1 MKNLL
6 DLQELQQF
14 DRMEILARQ
23 IVEGFITGLH
33 RSPFHGFSVEFAE
46 HRLYN
51 TGESIRHVDWKLY
64 GRTEK
69 MFVKRFE
76 EETNLRSYLI
86 IDNSSSMLYPQNDA
100 KLPTKLAFS
109 VFCAAALVH
118 LLRKQRDAVGLSL
131 FSDHIEFQTEAR
143 VSPVHAQLLYATL
156 SKLLESQNIYRT
168 ESKSGTAAAEC
179 LHQLA
184 EQVHKRSLVVI
195 FSDMLETNDPTELIS
210 ALKHLRHRMHEVVLF
225 HVTDRAHEI
234 DFKFSNRPHKFIDME
249 TGHEL
254 KINPNEI
261 REEYTSSIRKY
272 FDEIK
277 LRCAQFQ
284 VDLVEVDIKDDFS
297 QVLLAYLI
305 KREKLM

>member
-14 DRMEILARQ
+14 DQLELLARQ

-51 TGESIRHVDWKLY
+51 TGESIRHVDWKLF

-76 EETNLRSYLI
+76 EETNLRSYI
-86 IDNSSSMLYPQNDA
+86 VIDNSSSMLYPQNDK

-131 FSDHIEFQTEAR
+131 FSDQIEFQTEAR
-143 VSPVHAQLLYATL
+143 VSPVHAQRLYAAL
-156 SKLLESQNIYRT
+156 SNLLEEKNIYRP
-168 ESKSGTAAAEC
+168 EAKAGTAAAEC

-184 EQVHKRSLVVI
+184 EQIHKRSLVII
-195 FSDMLETNDPTELIS
+195 FSDMLETNDPTELVS

-225 HVTDRAHEI
+225 HVTDRAHEL

-249 TGHEL
+249 TGQEL

-261 REEYTSSIRKY
+261 REDYVSSMKNY
-272 FDEIK
+272 LTELK
-277 LRCAQFQ
+277 LRCHQFQ
-284 VDLVEVDIKDDFS
+284 VDMVDVDVKEDFS
-297 QVLLAYLI
+297 QVLLSYLI
-305 KREKLM
+305 KRGKLL

>member
-6 DLQELQQF
+6 DIQELQQF
-14 DRMEILARQ
+14 DKLELLARQ

-51 TGESIRHVDWKLY
+51 TGESIRHVDWKLF

-76 EETNLRSYLI
+76 EETNLRSYLV
-86 IDNSSSMLYPQNDA
+86 IDNSSSMLYPQND
-100 KLPTKLAFS
+100 KKMPTKLAFS

-131 FSDHIEFQTEAR
+131 FADQIEFQTEAR
-143 VSPVHAQLLYATL
+143 VSPVHAQRLYAAL
-156 SKLLESQNIYRT
+156 SGLLEDKNIYRA

-184 EQVHKRSLVVI
+184 EQIHKRSLVVI
-195 FSDMLETNDPTELIS
+195 FSDMLETNDPAELVS

-225 HVTDRAHEI
+225 HVTDRAHELE
-234 DFKFSNRPHKFIDME
+234 FKFSNRPHKFIDME
-249 TGHEL
+249 TGEEL

-261 REEYTSSIRKY
+261 RDDYVESMKNYMSEL
-272 FDEIK
+272 K
-277 LRCAQFQ
+277 LRCHQFQ
-284 VDLVEVDIKDDFS
+284 VDMVEVDIKEDFS

-305 KREKLM
+305 KRGKLL